1 MIKIMAYGVAN
12 LAKIKND
19 NHVFSF
25 QSSTDALENGFIV
38 FKGGLVSGEKE
49 IYTAVKPL
57 TASLNTESVYLI
69 KAPEINYDESSY
81 SKKQLGQFR
90 TEANVPTRGYEI
102 GKNDIIE
109 ISYDA
114 LTLLGADATVGNFLI
129 AQNNSYKLAESAS
142 DAGTAKFSAKILEIK
157 TIGTLQY
164 VGGNGQ
170 VGNQYKMV
178 VAEVIRN

>member
-1 MIKIMAYGVAN
+1 MAYGVAN

-25 QSSTDALENGFIV
+25 LSATDALENGHVV

-57 TASLNTESVYLI
+57 TAALITDSVYII

-81 SKKQLGQFR
+81 AKKQLGAFR
-90 TEANVPTRGYEI
+90 TEANAPARGYEI
-102 GKNDIIE
+102 GKNDIVE

-114 LTLLGADATVGNFLI
+114 LTLLLTDAVVGNFLI
-129 AQNNSYKLAESAS
+129 AQNASHKLAESAT
-142 DAGTAKFSAKILEIK
+142 DLGTATFSAKIIEIK
-157 TIGTLQY
+157 TMGTLQY

>member
-1 MIKIMAYGVAN
+1 MAYGVAN

-25 QSSTDALENGFIV
+25 LSATSALENGFV
-38 FKGGLVSGEKE
+38 VMKGDLVEGETE
-49 IYTAVKPL
+49 IYTAVQPATANL
-57 TASLNTESVYLI
+57 TTDSVYLI

-81 SKKQLGQFR
+81 TKKQLGAFR
-90 TEANVPTRGYEI
+90 TEANNPARGYEI
-102 GKNDIIE
+102 GKNDIVE

-114 LTLLGADATVGNFLI
+114 LTLLDTDATVGNFLI
-129 AQNNSYKLAESAS
+129 AADKSNKLAESAT
-142 DAGTAKFSAKILEIK
+142 DAGTAKFAAKILEIK

-170 VGNQYKMV
+170 IGNQYKMV